1 MPSSP
6 LIPANWND
14 FPDEFR
20 ERLGTSVGRQRC
32 MVASNHLLIVCH
44 HVPEHDE
51 AARRGLLFW
60 MNAQGEWR
68 ASNGD
73 PGKAALQMH
82 LERYAKRIDAYEAAE
97 TQAHTADDYLK
108 ILDGLVP
115 IIRSAR
121 NLLATLEEARK
132 AFPKERSLI
141 DHRDKAYDISRQ
153 VDLLYEDSKNAMQ
166 VTLIRRADEQTA
178 VTHRMAVAA
187 HRLNLL
193 AAVFLPLATL
203 GAIFGTTLTDN
214 WSWSE
219 TPTGFVCFLG
229 VGIATGLFLVRFVS
243 MSKSRLD

>member
-1 MPSSP
+1 MPNSP
-6 LIPANWND
+6 LIPANWSD

-20 ERLGTSVGRQRC
+20 DRLGSSVGRQRC
-32 MVASNHLLIVCH
+32 MVAANQLLIVAH

-51 AARRGLLFW
+51 HARRGLLFW

-82 LERYAKRIDAYEAAE
+82 LDRYAKRVDAYEAEE
-97 TQAHTADDYLK
+97 TRAQTADDYLK
-108 ILDGLVP
+108 LLDGLVP
-115 IIRSAR
+115 IVRSAK

-132 AFPKERSLI
+132 EFPKERSLI
-141 DHRDKAYDISRQ
+141 DHRDRAYDISRQ
-153 VDLLYEDSKNAMQ
+153 VELLYEDSKNAME

-203 GAIFGTTLTDN
+203 GSIFGTTLTDN
-214 WSWSE
+214 WSWSK
-219 TPTGFVCFLG
+219 TPLGFACFVISGIVLG
-229 VGIATGLFLVRFVS
+229 LALARFVS
-243 MSKSRLD
+243 TAEKK